1 MVDRTVL
8 QYQLVE
14 KLGSGGMGEIYK
26 ARDKRLNRF
35 VALKVLP
42 ASLSADPD
50 SQRRFL
56 QEAQAASALNHPNI
70 ITIYDIVYDGDR
82 QYMVT
87 EFVAGKTL
95 LELIPAGLPVA
106 LVVDYALQMADALRA
121 AHAAGIIHRD
131 LKPAN
136 VMVTGSGLVK
146 LLDFGLA
153 KFIEWAPGVENAS
166 TSTLLKAPLT
176 VEGTIMGTVNYMS
189 PEQAEGKRLDGRSD
203 IFSFGAVLYEMLTG
217 RSAFRGSSMLST
229 LSAVLRD
236 DVQPIVELTPGVPPA
251 LEQVVLTCLKKDPS
265 QRFQSMQEV
274 QAALAA
280 FQRGAELGTADFSPP
295 TVRSIVPPPQ
305 VRSSSSILPVALAVL
320 LLIAAG
326 GGGYWWMQRHRA
338 ASSIPQTQ
346 TLPRA
351 AVAEAGGA
359 LTNDKVIEMMAAKV
373 APSVIVSQI
382 RASKTNFNL
391 SPAEVIRLSK
401 AGVPANVI
409 EAMRDPQGQAGT
421 SGNTAG
427 ATTSSSRGADTG
439 SEVPVVLG
447 DGLPIRLTLEE
458 DVPNDVA
465 ARETLR
471 FEAVQDIRVTD
482 TLVIKKGAAATGAIV
497 DSPKKTILG
506 VGGRVSFRFETVDA
520 VDGQKVKIRATQ
532 TPPRNGLS
540 KRLLNTGFKRPRG
553 VLAPAGTFF
562 LAYIDGSVTVAA
574 KK

>member
-1 MVDRTVL
+1 
-8 QYQLVE
+8 
-14 KLGSGGMGEIYK
+14 MGEIYK
-26 ARDKRLNRF
+26 ARDTRLNRF

-136 VMVTGSGLVK
+136 VMVTGTGLVK

-166 TSTLLKAPLT
+166 TSTLLRAPLT

-236 DVQPIVELTPGVPPA
+236 DVQPMVELTPGVPPA
-251 LEQVVLTCLKKDPS
+251 LEQIVLRCLKKDPN

-280 FQRGAELGTADFSPP
+280 FQREAAQGTTDFGPP
-295 TVRSIVPPPQ
+295 TVRSIAPPQ
-305 VRSSSSILPVALAVL
+305 PARSSSSILPVILVL
-320 LLIAAG
+320 LLITAG
-326 GGGYWWMQRHRA
+326 GGGYWWMHRHRPA
-338 ASSIPQTQ
+338 ESEARGGPSIPQTQ

-351 AVAEAGGA
+351 AVPEAGGA
-359 LTNDKVIEMMAAKV
+359 LTNDNIIEMMAAQV

-401 AGVPANVI
+401 AGVPADVI
-409 EAMRDPQGQAGT
+409 EAMRDPQGLAGP
-421 SGNTAG
+421 GANKAG
-427 ATTSSSRGADTG
+427 ATISSSPGADTG
-439 SEVPVVLG
+439 SKVPVVLG

-471 FEAVQDIRVTD
+471 FEAVQDVRVTD

-506 VGGRVSFRFETVDA
+506 VGGRVSFRFDTVDA

-532 TPPRNGLS
+532 TPPHNGLS
-540 KRLLNTGFKRPRG
+540 KRPLNTGFKRPKG
-553 VLAPAGTFF
+553 VLAPAGTLY